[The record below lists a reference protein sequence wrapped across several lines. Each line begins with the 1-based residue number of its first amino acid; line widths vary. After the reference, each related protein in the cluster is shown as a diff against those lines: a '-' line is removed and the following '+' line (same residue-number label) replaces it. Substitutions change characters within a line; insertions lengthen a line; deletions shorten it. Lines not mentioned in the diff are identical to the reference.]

1 MKDHQTE
8 KVFKIIGASNHCA
21 DEREATDFYSTDPD
35 CVKDILELEQFGNK
49 VLEPCCGSGNISK
62 VLEDAGYAVTSTDL
76 YNHGYGTTGVN
87 LFTYKNIDADII
99 TNPPFGIVTEFIEH
113 MLDNLKSGHKMAL
126 FLKLQ
131 FLEGQDRYKKVF
143 TRKNLK
149 TVYLYTKRVACYK
162 NNEMYLKNEDG
173 TFKLDKDGN
182 KMKIPSA
189 VAYAWY
195 VFEADYQGD
204 PIIKW
209 ISSEK

>member
-1 MKDHQTE
+1 MKDNQTE
-8 KVFKIIGASNHCA
+8 KVFRIIGASNHSKE
-21 DEREATDFYSTDPD
+21 EREATDFYSTDPD
-35 CVKDILELEQFGNK
+35 CVKDLLKLEQFENK
-49 VLEPCCGSGNISK
+49 ILEPCCGSGNISK
-62 VLEDAGYAVTSTDL
+62 VLEEAGHEVISTDL
-76 YNHGYGTTGVN
+76 YDHGYGTSGID
-87 LFTYKNIDADII
+87 LFTYKDIDCSII

-143 TRKNLK
+143 SRKQLK

-162 NNEMYLKNEDG
+162 NNEMYQRNEDG

-195 VFEADYQGD
+195 IFESGYQGD
-204 PIIKW
+204 PVIKW
-209 ISSEK
+209 ISNK